1 MGTSHRTIETP
12 VFKFDQLSDEAKKR
26 ALEKNYDWNI
36 DHDWW
41 DFVYEDAIMMGE
53 IIGISIDT
61 RRGSKEPAIYFSGFS
76 SQGDGASCECSYTYK
91 VGALKELKSS
101 APARYKD
108 PATKKWVEQPGNVE
122 LHRICKALTA
132 VQRKHFYQL
141 EAKVSTYGHY
151 SHSGCT
157 RVTVE
162 HAEDRYRDIGEAEAD
177 ITQLLRDFMDWIYSR
192 LEAEHDYLTSDEQ
205 IRDSLIA
212 NEMEFDEEGNRV

>member
-1 MGTSHRTIETP
+1 MGLSHRTIETP

-41 DFVYEDAIMMGE
+41 DSVYEDAIMMGE

-76 SQGDGASCECSYTYK
+76 SQGDGASCECSYSYK
-91 VGALKELKSS
+91 VGSLKELKSS

-108 PATKKWVEQPGNVE
+108 HETKKCVEQEGNVE

-151 SHSGCT
+151 SHSCCT

-162 HAEDRYRDIGEAEAD
+162 HAEDRYRDIGDAEEE

-212 NEMEFDEEGNRV
+212 NEVEFTEEGDRV

>member
-1 MGTSHRTIETP
+1 MGTPHRVIETP
-12 VFKFDQLSDEAKKR
+12 VFTFDQLSDEAKKR
-26 ALEKNYDWNI
+26 ALEKNYDWNV

-41 DFVYEDAIMMGE
+41 DGVYEDAIMMGE

-76 SQGDGASCECSYTYK
+76 SQGDGASCECSYSYK
-91 VGALKELKSS
+91 VGARKELKSA
-101 APARYKD
+101 APEYYQEGGKG
-108 PATKKWVEQPGNVE
+108 PWIKQEGNVE
-122 LHRICKALTA
+122 LHRICKELTA

-141 EAKVSTYGHY
+141 EAKVSTYGNY

-162 HAEDRYRDIGEAEAD
+162 HAEERYRDIGDAESD

-205 IRDSLIA
+205 IRDALIA
-212 NEMEFDEEGNRV
+212 NEVEFDMEGNRV